1 MGNGFM
7 FLPRDI
13 RKWGWYKDSKMV
25 HMLIHLMLEAQYQD
39 NDCRGIKLKR
49 GQLLTGRKQLSEET
63 GLTEREVRT
72 TIKRLAND
80 QQITIKTT
88 NKYSIITVCNY
99 DSWQSL
105 QKRNDQQTTSKKPT
119 NDQQS
124 DHYKKNIIKDN
135 IEINNKDA
143 TASLQLEFEEPE
155 VKSKVSD
162 FDFDDFLDYFNK
174 TLKANNS
181 IIPSL
186 RKIDER
192 RKNVIHAR
200 IKDYGTDAIY
210 EVVQKASVSSFMNG
224 GGSKGWKANF
234 DWMFGPDNFRK
245 VLEGNYDDMDTKNS
259 NVRGNCG
266 FSNLQ
271 FPKDPR
277 HGDIFNNHFYDANE
291 DRWIADGEKDRMGR
305 TFSVQLKKWLI

>member
-1 MGNGFM
+1 MVNKEKLSEWCWLSDKNIYYAFTRM
-7 FLPRDI
+7 LFKANYESKQWRDI
-13 RKWGWYKDSKMV
+13 VVG
-25 HMLIHLMLEAQYQD
+25 
-39 NDCRGIKLKR
+39 R
-49 GQLLTGRKQLSEET
+49 GQLVCGVESYAAELGFSTQSFRTILKNLKKTGDIELKS
-63 GLTEREVRT
+63 
-72 TIKRLAND
+72 
-80 QQITIKTT
+80 T
-88 NKYSIITVCNY
+88 NKYTVVTICDY
-99 DSWQSL
+99 DSWVCFNSSNNTETNKQTNNQL
-105 QKRNDQQTTSKKPT
+105 TNNQQTT
-119 NDQQS
+119 NN
-124 DHYKKNIIKDN
+124 NIINK
-135 IEINNKDA
+135 EINNKKNKDA

-155 VKSKVSD
+155 IKSKVSD
-162 FDFDDFLDYFNK
+162 FDFDAFLDYFNK

-245 VLEGNYDDMDTKNS
+245 VLEGNYDDMDTKKPNAI
-259 NVRGNCG
+259 GNYG
-266 FSNLQ
+266 FSGLQ

-277 HGDIFNNHFYDANE
+277 HGDIFNNHYYDANE
-291 DRWIADGEKDRMGR
+291 DRWIADGEKDRLGR
-305 TFSVQLKKWLI
+305 VFSIQMKKWLI